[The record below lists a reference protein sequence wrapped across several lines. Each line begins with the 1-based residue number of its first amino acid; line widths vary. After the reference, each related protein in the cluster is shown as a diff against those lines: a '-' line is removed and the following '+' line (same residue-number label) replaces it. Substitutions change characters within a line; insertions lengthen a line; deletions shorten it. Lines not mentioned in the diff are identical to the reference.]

1 MYSLKKKKKA
11 GQDNQLHVA
20 VDLLNK
26 SVQGCFY
33 AYNIVLS
40 NHFKNMYNPPYLSH
54 YRVLNIFE
62 LFNCFFLYP
71 TLNQVSCGC

>member
-1 MYSLKKKKKA
+1 VYSLKKKKKA

-54 YRVLNIFE
+54 YSALNIFE